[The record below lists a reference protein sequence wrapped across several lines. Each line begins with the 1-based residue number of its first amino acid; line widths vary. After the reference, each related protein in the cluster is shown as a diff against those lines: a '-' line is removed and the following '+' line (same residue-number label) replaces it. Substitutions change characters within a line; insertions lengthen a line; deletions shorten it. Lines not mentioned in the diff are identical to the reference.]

1 MINQLAFLLFFQS
14 NYLYTDNARKM
25 RDKYKVVLDT
35 PEYRKVQEL
44 KTHLSEVSVLCL
56 SLWVNHIARYEL
68 NYSQWFSVPLVIS
81 FQAAAAARTLPLC
94 PQLRSDRHV

>member
-1 MINQLAFLLFFQS
+1 MTIINLCFWLSSSKS

-44 KTHLSEVSVLCL
+44 KTHLSEVRM
-56 SLWVNHIARYEL
+56 HH
-68 NYSQWFSVPLVIS
+68 
-81 FQAAAAARTLPLC
+81 LPLRKR
-94 PQLRSDRHV
+94 QMDQMD

>member
-1 MINQLAFLLFFQS
+1 MQFLKLLINLYFHCCFFKS

-44 KTHLSEVSVLCL
+44 KTHLSEVSKPVTTR
-56 SLWVNHIARYEL
+56 A
-68 NYSQWFSVPLVIS
+68 S
-81 FQAAAAARTLPLC
+81 FL
-94 PQLRSDRHV
+94 